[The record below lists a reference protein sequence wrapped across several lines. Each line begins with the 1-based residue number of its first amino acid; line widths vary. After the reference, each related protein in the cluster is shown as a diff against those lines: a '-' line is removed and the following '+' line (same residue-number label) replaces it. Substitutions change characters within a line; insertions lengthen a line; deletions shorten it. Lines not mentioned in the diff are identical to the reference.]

1 MKKSRIQKIID
12 EEIQYVITE
21 ETESYKQMIDSLE
34 AILQNL
40 DEHFNAI
47 QEAAVQLQSA
57 PNGNELAM
65 NAIQANNRYKSIVE
79 DIIETVKTV
88 RWNL

>member
-1 MKKSRIQKIID
+1 MKKSRIQEIID
-12 EEIQYVITE
+12 EEIQYVMTE

-34 AILQNL
+34 VILQNL

-57 PNGNELAM
+57 PNGNQLAM
-65 NAIQANNRYKSIVE
+65 NAIKANNRYKSIIE

-88 RWNL
+88 R

>member
-1 MKKSRIQKIID
+1 MKKSRIQEIID
-12 EEIQYVITE
+12 EEIQYVMTE

-57 PNGNELAM
+57 PNGNQLAM
-65 NAIQANNRYKSIVE
+65 NAIKANNRYKSIVE

-88 RWNL
+88 R